1 MEHQTF
7 KRNKKSNLDYKI
19 GFNDGRRFLEN
30 NFFEK
35 QPVDGLGYKNAV
47 MELLMSSK

>member
-19 GFNDGRRFLEN
+19 GFNDGRRLHEAPV
-30 NFFEK
+30 NF
-35 QPVDGLGYKNAV
+35 
-47 MELLMSSK
+47 SKSNQWMR